1 MRRRQCITAL
11 GGTAAAAWP
20 LVARAQQAPK
30 ANRNSEA
37 QSMITLD
44 EVHDFGSRWFNTVM
58 NGGSAG
64 DQAAFFL
71 DRHSRIYV
79 LWNGSSIDFD
89 EHRKLHDQW
98 INELHRFGHFEL
110 TPLNASPER
119 VRATGTVYWGGGV
132 CGATSAQCNQGGG
145 RRGLDFGAQPL
156 GRPEVCSLHEYFSPH
171 PSGFRAPGFVSPTR
185 LARR

>member
-1 MRRRQCITAL
+1 MRRRQFITAL

-64 DQAAFFL
+64 DQAA
-71 DRHSRIYV
+71 
-79 LWNGSSIDFD
+79 
-89 EHRKLHDQW
+89 
-98 INELHRFGHFEL
+98 
-110 TPLNASPER
+110 
-119 VRATGTVYWGGGV
+119 TGTRGYMC
-132 CGATSAQCNQGGG
+132 CGTARVLTSMSTGNCTTSGSMSSTDLATS
-145 RRGLDFGAQPL
+145 
-156 GRPEVCSLHEYFSPH
+156 S
-171 PSGFRAPGFVSPTR
+171 
-185 LARR
+185 